1 MISRGDFVEVLAA
14 LAAIA
19 LAGLSY
25 LGIEAATPKR
35 YRRRELIRN
44 WGRTS
49 LSVPH
54 QARWGALWPLLSLG
68 LPKEIVQLGSGSA
81 LPAWLGSPERVVLV
95 RLVLAGFGLGSGIL
109 VPAVRGQ
116 SSGFAT
122 GLLLGGG
129 IWIALPLLAAILVD
143 SRKARMVGAF
153 PGMVQTLSL
162 LAGTGLTTMQAFR
175 TAVPCIREP
184 LRTEVRLLVAEMG
197 SSLVPEDALER
208 FAARTGVPEVR
219 AFTRMI
225 AQERK
230 AGIRLAEILVK
241 QAAFARRLRVQL
253 VRKRTSFQPYL
264 LTLTVGLLFL
274 NLFLIYMVPR
284 AVDFLRFLDQ

>member
-1 MISRGDFVEVLAA
+1 MEVLALSAAAA
-14 LAAIA
+14 LAWA
-19 LAGLSY
+19 SY
-25 LGIEAATPKR
+25 LAVSAAIPKR

-44 WGRTS
+44 WGQGTGPASGQTR
-49 LSVPH
+49 L
-54 QARWGALWPLLSLG
+54 GALWPLLSLG
-68 LPKEIVQLGSGSA
+68 LPKEIVQSGV
-81 LPAWLGSPERVVLV
+81 LPVWLGSPERVVLV
-95 RLVLAGFGLGSGIL
+95 RLVLAGLGFGSGVL
-109 VPAVRGQ
+109 VSMAGGRSP
-116 SSGFAT
+116 
-122 GLLLGGG
+122 GLVLGVLVGGG
-129 IWIALPLLAAILVD
+129 TWLISPLLAAILIENW
-143 SRKARMVGAF
+143 RARLLGAF

-162 LAGTGLTTMQAFR
+162 LAGTGLTTIQAFR
-175 TAVPCIREP
+175 AAIPCIREP
-184 LRTEVRLLVAEMG
+184 LRSEVRLLVAEMG
-197 SSLVPEDALER
+197 STLVPEDALER

-253 VRKRTSFQPYL
+253 VRKRTSLQPYL

-274 NLFLIYMVPR
+274 NLFVIYMVPK